1 MKTMKYLK
9 LALLALV
16 AAFATTSC
24 MDDDWKDPNS
34 ETSPYGNNSI
44 QEDKNQLK
52 TIAELKEIYGKKQKD
67 AINDTVRIADGTQI
81 KGIVTG
87 NDIEGNIYSQISI
100 QYECDKPNGKP
111 NEKVTSGIIISVAQ
125 GGLSGQLPI
134 GQEVLI
140 NVGGL
145 YYGTYRSQPQL
156 GVAYHDSSKDQNY
169 PSRISRADWQNRFK
183 VIGKPDASKIKVQVF
198 STNPDTLKGELNV
211 ADLLDAD
218 VAYKYAGCLV
228 TLKGVEFAMGDGKTT
243 LAPEDEGKTLGYG
256 VTRYFKGYDKTNK
269 QIGIRTSCYA
279 DFAANLVPQG
289 VVDVTGVLSCYK
301 SSAKYNHTVQ
311 LALRRFS
318 DIKASESK

>member
-16 AAFATTSC
+16 AVFTTTSC

-44 QEDKNQLK
+44 QETNVVS
-52 TIAELKEIYGKKQKD
+52 IAELKNTYGPKQKD

-100 QYECDKPNGKP
+100 QDESDKP
-111 NEKVTSGIIISVAQ
+111 GIIISVAQ
-125 GGLSGQLPI
+125 GGLSGQLQI

-198 STNPDTLKGELNV
+198 STNPDASKGELNV

>member
-16 AAFATTSC
+16 AVFATTSC
-24 MDDDWKDPNS
+24 MDDDWKEPNS
-34 ETSPYGNNSI
+34 QTSPYGNNSI
-44 QEDKNQLK
+44 QEDKDKLK
-52 TIAELKEIYGKKQKD
+52 TIAELKDKYEKQD
-67 AINDTVRIADGTQI
+67 GSVNYAVRIDDGTQI

-100 QYECDKPNGKP
+100 QDDSDKP
-111 NEKVTSGIIISVAQ
+111 GIIISVAQ
-125 GGLSGQLPI
+125 GGLSGQLQI

-145 YYGTYRSQPQL
+145 YYGAYRSQPQL
-156 GVAYHDSSKDQNY
+156 GVNYHDTSKDQYY

-198 STNPDTLKGELNV
+198 STNPDTSNGELNV

>member
-1 MKTMKYLK
+1 M
-9 LALLALV
+9 
-16 AAFATTSC
+16 
-24 MDDDWKDPNS
+24 
-34 ETSPYGNNSI
+34 
-44 QEDKNQLK
+44 
-52 TIAELKEIYGKKQKD
+52 
-67 AINDTVRIADGTQI
+67 
-81 KGIVTG
+81 
-87 NDIEGNIYSQISI
+87 
-100 QYECDKPNGKP
+100 
-111 NEKVTSGIIISVAQ
+111 
-125 GGLSGQLPI
+125 SGQLQI

-198 STNPDTLKGELNV
+198 STNPDASKGELNV

>member
-16 AAFATTSC
+16 AVFATTSC

-44 QEDKNQLK
+44 QETNVVS
-52 TIAELKEIYGKKQKD
+52 IAELKNTYGPKQKD
-67 AINDTVRIADGTQI
+67 EINDTVRIADGTQI

-100 QYECDKPNGKP
+100 QDESDKP
-111 NEKVTSGIIISVAQ
+111 GIIISVAQ
-125 GGLSGQLPI
+125 GGLSGQLQI

-198 STNPDTLKGELNV
+198 STNPDASKGELNV

-228 TLKGVEFAMGDGKTT
+228 TFKGVEFAMGDGKTT

>member
-16 AAFATTSC
+16 AVFATTSC

-44 QEDKNQLK
+44 QETNVVS
-52 TIAELKEIYGKKQKD
+52 IAELKNTYGPKQKD
-67 AINDTVRIADGTQI
+67 EINDTVRIADGTQI

-87 NDIEGNIYSQISI
+87 NDVEGNIYSQISI
-100 QYECDKPNGKP
+100 QDDSDKP
-111 NEKVTSGIIISVAQ
+111 GIIISVAQ

-198 STNPDTLKGELNV
+198 STNPDASKGELNV

-228 TLKGVEFAMGDGKTT
+228 ALKGVEFAMGDGKTT

>member
-1 MKTMKYLK
+1 MKYLK

-16 AAFATTSC
+16 AVFATASC
-24 MDDDWKDPNS
+24 MDDDWKEPNS

-44 QEDKNQLK
+44 QENKELLMS
-52 TIAELKEIYGKKQKD
+52 IAELKDTYGKKQKD

-87 NDIEGNIYSQISI
+87 NDIEGNIYSQIAI
-100 QYECDKPNGKP
+100 QDESDEPNGKP
-111 NEKVTSGIIISVAQ
+111 GKKVPSGIIISVAQ
-125 GGLSGQLPI
+125 GGLSGQLQI

-198 STNPDTLKGELNV
+198 SANPDASKGELNI
-211 ADLLDAD
+211 ADLIQAD

-228 TLKGVEFAMGDGKTT
+228 TLKDVEFVKGDGTTT
-243 LAPEDEGKTLGYG
+243 LAPESEGKDLGYG

-279 DFAANLVPQG
+279 DFAAELVPQG
-289 VVDVTGVLSCYK
+289 KLDVTGVLSCYK
-301 SSAKYNHTVQ
+301 SSDKYNHTVQ
-311 LALRRFS
+311 LALRRYADF
-318 DIKASESK
+318 KLK

>member
-16 AAFATTSC
+16 AVFATTSC

-44 QEDKNQLK
+44 QETNVVSIAKLKN
-52 TIAELKEIYGKKQKD
+52 TYGPKQKD
-67 AINDTVRIADGTQI
+67 EINDTVRIADGTQI

-100 QYECDKPNGKP
+100 QDESDKP
-111 NEKVTSGIIISVAQ
+111 GIIISVAQ
-125 GGLSGQLPI
+125 GGLSGQLQI

-198 STNPDTLKGELNV
+198 STNPDASKGELNV

-289 VVDVTGVLSCYK
+289 MVDVTGVLSCYK

>member
-16 AAFATTSC
+16 AVFATTSC

-44 QEDKNQLK
+44 QETNVVS
-52 TIAELKEIYGKKQKD
+52 IAELKNTYGPKQKD
-67 AINDTVRIADGTQI
+67 EINDTVRIADGTQI

-100 QYECDKPNGKP
+100 QDESDKP
-111 NEKVTSGIIISVAQ
+111 GIIISVAQ
-125 GGLSGQLPI
+125 GGLSGQLQI

-198 STNPDTLKGELNV
+198 STNPDASKKELNV

-218 VAYKYAGCLV
+218 VAYKYAGCLI

-279 DFAANLVPQG
+279 EFAANLVPQG

>member
-16 AAFATTSC
+16 AVFATTSC

-44 QEDKNQLK
+44 QETNVVS
-52 TIAELKEIYGKKQKD
+52 IAELKNTYGPKQKD

-100 QYECDKPNGKP
+100 QDESDKP
-111 NEKVTSGIIISVAQ
+111 GIIISVAQ
-125 GGLSGQLPI
+125 GGLSGQLQI

-198 STNPDTLKGELNV
+198 STNPDASKGELNV

-243 LAPEDEGKTLGYG
+243 LSPEDEGKTLGYG

>member
-1 MKTMKYLK
+1 MKYLK

-16 AAFATTSC
+16 AVFATASC
-24 MDDDWKDPNS
+24 MDDDWKEPNS

-44 QEDKNQLK
+44 QEDKDLLK
-52 TIAELKEIYGKKQKD
+52 PIAELKEIYGKKQKD
-67 AINDTVRIADGTQI
+67 AINDTVRIEDGTQI

-87 NDIEGNIYSQISI
+87 NDIEGNIYSQIAI
-100 QYECDKPNGKP
+100 QDESDKP
-111 NEKVTSGIIISVAQ
+111 GIIISVAQ
-125 GGLSGQLPI
+125 GGLSGQLQI

-156 GVAYHDSSKDQNY
+156 GVAYHDSSKNQNY

-183 VIGKPDASKIKVQVF
+183 IMGKPDASKIKVQVF
-198 STNPDTLKGELNV
+198 CANPDASKGELNI
-211 ADLLDAD
+211 ADLIKAD

-228 TLKGVEFAMGDGKTT
+228 TLKDVEFVKGDGTTT
-243 LAPEDEGKTLGYG
+243 LAPESEGKDLGYG

-279 DFAANLVPQG
+279 DFAAELVPQCKL
-289 VVDVTGVLSCYK
+289 DVTGVLSCYK
-301 SSAKYNHTVQ
+301 SSDKYNHTVQ
-311 LALRRFS
+311 LALRRYADF
-318 DIKASESK
+318 KVK

>member
-16 AAFATTSC
+16 AVFATASC

-44 QEDKNQLK
+44 QETNVV
-52 TIAELKEIYGKKQKD
+52 TIAELKAKYGPKQKD
-67 AINDTVRIADGTQI
+67 AINDTVRIEEGTQI

-87 NDIEGNIYSQISI
+87 NDIEGNIYSQIAI
-100 QYECDKPNGKP
+100 QDESDKP
-111 NEKVTSGIIISVAQ
+111 GIIISVAQ
-125 GGLSGQLPI
+125 GGLSGQLQI

-145 YYGTYRSQPQL
+145 YYGVYRSQPQL
-156 GVAYHDSSKDQNY
+156 GVAYHDSSKNQDY

-183 VIGKPDASKIKVQVF
+183 AIGKPDASKIKVQVF
-198 STNPDTLKGELNV
+198 STNPDASKGELNI
-211 ADLLDAD
+211 ADLIQAD

-228 TLKGVEFAMGDGKTT
+228 TLKDVEFVKGDGTTT
-243 LAPEDEGKTLGYG
+243 LAPEAEGKDLGYG
-256 VTRYFKGYDKTNK
+256 VTRYFKGYEKTNK

-279 DFAANLVPQG
+279 DFAAELVPQG
-289 VVDVTGVLSCYK
+289 KLDVTGVLSCYK
-301 SSAKYNHTVQ
+301 SSDKYNHTVQ
-311 LALRRFS
+311 LALRRYS
-318 DIKASESK
+318 DFKVK

>member
-16 AAFATTSC
+16 AVFATTSC

-44 QEDKNQLK
+44 QETNVVSIAKLKN
-52 TIAELKEIYGKKQKD
+52 TYGPKQKD
-67 AINDTVRIADGTQI
+67 EINDTVRIADGTQI

-87 NDIEGNIYSQISI
+87 NDVEGNIYSQISI
-100 QYECDKPNGKP
+100 QDDSDKP
-111 NEKVTSGIIISVAQ
+111 GIIISVAQ
-125 GGLSGQLPI
+125 GGLSGQLQI

-198 STNPDTLKGELNV
+198 STNPDASKGELNV

-279 DFAANLVPQG
+279 EFAANLVPQG

>member
-16 AAFATTSC
+16 AVFATTSC
-24 MDDDWKDPNS
+24 LDDDWKDPNS

-44 QEDKNQLK
+44 QETNVVS
-52 TIAELKEIYGKKQKD
+52 IAELKNTYGPKQKD
-67 AINDTVRIADGTQI
+67 EINDTVRIADGTQI

-87 NDIEGNIYSQISI
+87 NDVEGNIYSQISI
-100 QYECDKPNGKP
+100 QDESDKP
-111 NEKVTSGIIISVAQ
+111 GIIISVAQ
-125 GGLSGQLPI
+125 GGLSGQLQI
-134 GQEVLI
+134 GQEVLV

-183 VIGKPDASKIKVQVF
+183 VIGKPNASKIKVQVF
-198 STNPDTLKGELNV
+198 STNPDASKGELNV

>member
-16 AAFATTSC
+16 AVFATTSC

-44 QEDKNQLK
+44 QETNVVS
-52 TIAELKEIYGKKQKD
+52 IAELKNTYGQKQKD
-67 AINDTVRIADGTQI
+67 EINDTVRIADGTQI

-100 QYECDKPNGKP
+100 QDDSDKP
-111 NEKVTSGIIISVAQ
+111 GIIISVAQ
-125 GGLSGQLPI
+125 GGLSGQLQI

-198 STNPDTLKGELNV
+198 STNPDASKGELNV

-228 TLKGVEFAMGDGKTT
+228 TFKGVEFAMGDGKTT

>member
-16 AAFATTSC
+16 AVFATTSC
-24 MDDDWKDPNS
+24 MDDDWKNPNS

-44 QEDKNQLK
+44 QETNVVS
-52 TIAELKEIYGKKQKD
+52 IAELKNTYGPKQKD
-67 AINDTVRIADGTQI
+67 EINDTVRIADGTQI

-87 NDIEGNIYSQISI
+87 NDVEGNIYNQISI
-100 QYECDKPNGKP
+100 QDESDKP
-111 NEKVTSGIIISVAQ
+111 GIIISVAQ
-125 GGLSGQLPI
+125 GGLSGQLQI

-183 VIGKPDASKIKVQVF
+183 VIGKTDASKIKVQVF
-198 STNPDTLKGELNV
+198 STNPDASKGELNV

-256 VTRYFKGYDKTNK
+256 VTRYFKGYEKTNK

-279 DFAANLVPQG
+279 EFAANLVPQG

-311 LALRRFS
+311 LALRRLS

>member
-16 AAFATTSC
+16 AVFATTSC

-34 ETSPYGNNSI
+34 ETSPYGNNSLNV
-44 QEDKNQLK
+44 DKEHLK
-52 TIAELKEIYGKKQKD
+52 TIAELKEAYEK
-67 AINDTVRIADGTQI
+67 NDGSVNYAVRIADGTQI
-81 KGIVTG
+81 KGVVTG
-87 NDIEGNIYSQISI
+87 NDVEGNIYSQISI
-100 QYECDKPNGKP
+100 QDESDKP
-111 NEKVTSGIIISVAQ
+111 GIIISVAQ
-125 GGLSGQLPI
+125 GGLSGQLQI

-145 YYGTYRSQPQL
+145 YYGAYRSQPQL
-156 GVAYHDSSKDQNY
+156 GVNYHDTSKDQYY

-198 STNPDTLKGELNV
+198 STNPDTSNGELNV

-279 DFAANLVPQG
+279 EFAANLVPQG

>member
-16 AAFATTSC
+16 AVFATTSC

-44 QEDKNQLK
+44 QETNVVS
-52 TIAELKEIYGKKQKD
+52 IAELKNTYGPKQKD
-67 AINDTVRIADGTQI
+67 EINDTVRIADGTQI

-100 QYECDKPNGKP
+100 QDDSDKP
-111 NEKVTSGIIISVAQ
+111 GIIISVAQ
-125 GGLSGQLPI
+125 GGLSGQLQI

-183 VIGKPDASKIKVQVF
+183 VIGKPDASNIKVQVC
-198 STNPDTLKGELNV
+198 STNPDASKGELNV

-279 DFAANLVPQG
+279 EFAANLVPQG

>member
-16 AAFATTSC
+16 AVFATTSC

-44 QEDKNQLK
+44 QETNVVS
-52 TIAELKEIYGKKQKD
+52 IAELKNTYGPKQKD
-67 AINDTVRIADGTQI
+67 EINDTVRIADGTQI

-100 QYECDKPNGKP
+100 QDESDKP
-111 NEKVTSGIIISVAQ
+111 GIIISVAQ
-125 GGLSGQLPI
+125 GGLSGQLQI

-198 STNPDTLKGELNV
+198 STNPDTSKGELNV

-279 DFAANLVPQG
+279 EFAANLVPQG

>member
-16 AAFATTSC
+16 AVFATTSC

-44 QEDKNQLK
+44 QETNVVS
-52 TIAELKEIYGKKQKD
+52 IAELKNTYGPKQKD
-67 AINDTVRIADGTQI
+67 EINDTVRIADGTQI

-100 QYECDKPNGKP
+100 QDESDKP
-111 NEKVTSGIIISVAQ
+111 GIIISVAQ
-125 GGLSGQLPI
+125 GGLSGQLQI

-198 STNPDTLKGELNV
+198 STNPNTSKGELNV

-279 DFAANLVPQG
+279 EFAANLVPQG
-289 VVDVTGVLSCYK
+289 LVDVTGVLSCYK

>member
-16 AAFATTSC
+16 AVFATTSC

-44 QEDKNQLK
+44 QETNVVS
-52 TIAELKEIYGKKQKD
+52 IAELKNTYGPKQKD
-67 AINDTVRIADGTQI
+67 EINDTVRIADGTQI

-100 QYECDKPNGKP
+100 QDESDKP
-111 NEKVTSGIIISVAQ
+111 GIIISVAQ
-125 GGLSGQLPI
+125 GGLSGQLQI

-198 STNPDTLKGELNV
+198 STNPKTSKGELNV

>member
-1 MKTMKYLK
+1 MKYLK

-16 AAFATTSC
+16 AVFATASC
-24 MDDDWKDPNS
+24 MDDDWKEPNS

-44 QEDKNQLK
+44 QETNVV
-52 TIAELKEIYGKKQKD
+52 TIAELKAKYGPKQKD
-67 AINDTVRIADGTQI
+67 AINDMVRIEDGTQI

-87 NDIEGNIYSQISI
+87 NDIEGNIYSQIAI
-100 QYECDKPNGKP
+100 QDESDKP
-111 NEKVTSGIIISVAQ
+111 GIIISVAQ
-125 GGLSGQLPI
+125 GGLSGQLQI

-183 VIGKPDASKIKVQVF
+183 IIGKPDASKIKVQVF
-198 STNPDTLKGELNV
+198 STNPDASKGELNIS
-211 ADLLDAD
+211 DLIQAD

-228 TLKGVEFAMGDGKTT
+228 TLKDVEFVKGDGTTT
-243 LAPEDEGKTLGYG
+243 LAPESEGKDLGYG

-279 DFAANLVPQG
+279 DFAAELVPQG
-289 VVDVTGVLSCYK
+289 KLDVTGVLSCYK
-301 SSAKYNHTVQ
+301 SSDKFNHTVQ
-311 LALRRFS
+311 LALRRYADF
-318 DIKASESK
+318 KLK

>member
-16 AAFATTSC
+16 AVFTTTSC
-24 MDDDWKDPNS
+24 MDDDWKNPNS

-44 QEDKNQLK
+44 QETNVMS
-52 TIAELKEIYGKKQKD
+52 IAELKNTYGPKQKD
-67 AINDTVRIADGTQI
+67 EINDTVRIADGTQI

-100 QYECDKPNGKP
+100 QDDSDKP
-111 NEKVTSGIIISVAQ
+111 GIIISVAQ
-125 GGLSGQLPI
+125 GGLSGQLQI

-198 STNPDTLKGELNV
+198 STNPDTSKGELNV

-279 DFAANLVPQG
+279 EFAANLVPQG

>member
-16 AAFATTSC
+16 AVFATTSC

-44 QEDKNQLK
+44 QEDKDKLK
-52 TIAELKEIYGKKQKD
+52 TIAELKAKYGSKQKD

-100 QYECDKPNGKP
+100 QDESDKP
-111 NEKVTSGIIISVAQ
+111 GIIISVAQ
-125 GGLSGQLPI
+125 GGLSGQLQI

-183 VIGKPDASKIKVQVF
+183 VIGKPNASKIKVQVF
-198 STNPDTLKGELNV
+198 STNPDASKGELNV

>member
-1 MKTMKYLK
+1 MKYLK

-16 AAFATTSC
+16 AVFATASC
-24 MDDDWKDPNS
+24 MDDDWKEPNS

-44 QEDKNQLK
+44 QETNVVS
-52 TIAELKEIYGKKQKD
+52 IAELKAKYGPKQKD
-67 AINDTVRIADGTQI
+67 AINDTVRIEDGTQI

-87 NDIEGNIYSQISI
+87 NDIEGNIYSQIAI
-100 QYECDKPNGKP
+100 QDESDKP
-111 NEKVTSGIIISVAQ
+111 GIIISVAQ
-125 GGLSGQLPI
+125 GGLSGQLQI

-183 VIGKPDASKIKVQVF
+183 IMGKPDASKIKVQVF
-198 STNPDTLKGELNV
+198 STNPDASKGELNI
-211 ADLLDAD
+211 ADLIQAD

-228 TLKGVEFAMGDGKTT
+228 TLKDVEFVKGDGTTT
-243 LAPEDEGKTLGYG
+243 LAPEAEGKDLGYG

-279 DFAANLVPQG
+279 DFAAELVPQG
-289 VVDVTGVLSCYK
+289 KLDVTGVLSCYK
-301 SSAKYNHTVQ
+301 SSDKDNHTVQ
-311 LALRRFS
+311 LALRRYS
-318 DIKASESK
+318 DFKLK

>member
-1 MKTMKYLK
+1 MKYLK

-16 AAFATTSC
+16 AVFATTSC

-44 QEDKNQLK
+44 QETNVVS
-52 TIAELKEIYGKKQKD
+52 IAELKNTYGPKQKD
-67 AINDTVRIADGTQI
+67 EINDTVRIADGTQI

-87 NDIEGNIYSQISI
+87 NDVEGNIYNQISI
-100 QYECDKPNGKP
+100 QDESDKP
-111 NEKVTSGIIISVAQ
+111 GIIISVAQ
-125 GGLSGQLPI
+125 GGLSGQLQI

-198 STNPDTLKGELNV
+198 STNPDASKGELNV

-256 VTRYFKGYDKTNK
+256 VTRYFKGYEKTNK

-279 DFAANLVPQG
+279 EFAANLVPQG

-311 LALRRFS
+311 LALRRLS

>member
-16 AAFATTSC
+16 AVFATTSC

-44 QEDKNQLK
+44 QETNVVS
-52 TIAELKEIYGKKQKD
+52 IAELKNTYGPKQKD
-67 AINDTVRIADGTQI
+67 EINDTVRIADGTQI

-100 QYECDKPNGKP
+100 QDDSDKP
-111 NEKVTSGIIISVAQ
+111 GIIISVAQ
-125 GGLSGQLPI
+125 GGLSGQLQI

-198 STNPDTLKGELNV
+198 STNPDASKKELNV

>member
-16 AAFATTSC
+16 AVFATTSC

-44 QEDKNQLK
+44 QETNVVS
-52 TIAELKEIYGKKQKD
+52 IAELKNTYGPKQKD
-67 AINDTVRIADGTQI
+67 EINDTVRIADGTQI

-87 NDIEGNIYSQISI
+87 NDVEGNIYSQISI
-100 QYECDKPNGKP
+100 QDDSDKP
-111 NEKVTSGIIISVAQ
+111 GIIISVAQ
-125 GGLSGQLPI
+125 GGLSGQLQI

-198 STNPDTLKGELNV
+198 CTNPDASKGELNV

>member
-16 AAFATTSC
+16 AVFATASC

-44 QEDKNQLK
+44 QETNVVS
-52 TIAELKEIYGKKQKD
+52 IAELKNTYGPKQKD
-67 AINDTVRIADGTQI
+67 EINDTVRIADGTQI

-100 QYECDKPNGKP
+100 QDESDKP
-111 NEKVTSGIIISVAQ
+111 GIIISVAH
-125 GGLSGQLPI
+125 GGLSGQLQI

-198 STNPDTLKGELNV
+198 STNPDASKGELNV

-279 DFAANLVPQG
+279 EFAANLVPQG

>member
-16 AAFATTSC
+16 AVFATTSC

-44 QEDKNQLK
+44 QETNVMS
-52 TIAELKEIYGKKQKD
+52 IAELKNTYGPKQKD
-67 AINDTVRIADGTQI
+67 EINDTVRIADGTQI

-100 QYECDKPNGKP
+100 QDDSDKP
-111 NEKVTSGIIISVAQ
+111 GIIISVAQ

-198 STNPDTLKGELNV
+198 STNPDTSKGELNV

-279 DFAANLVPQG
+279 EFAANLVPQG

>member
-16 AAFATTSC
+16 AVFATTSC

-44 QEDKNQLK
+44 QETNVVS
-52 TIAELKEIYGKKQKD
+52 IAELKNTYGPKQKD
-67 AINDTVRIADGTQI
+67 EINDTVRIADGTQI

-100 QYECDKPNGKP
+100 QDESDKP
-111 NEKVTSGIIISVAQ
+111 GIIISVAQ
-125 GGLSGQLPI
+125 GGLSGQLQI

-198 STNPDTLKGELNV
+198 STNPKTSKGELNV

-279 DFAANLVPQG
+279 EFAANLVPQG

>member
-9 LALLALV
+9 LALLTLV
-16 AAFATTSC
+16 AVFATTSC

-44 QEDKNQLK
+44 QETNVVS
-52 TIAELKEIYGKKQKD
+52 IAELKNTYGPKQKD
-67 AINDTVRIADGTQI
+67 EINDTVRIADGTQI

-87 NDIEGNIYSQISI
+87 NDVEGNIYSQISI
-100 QYECDKPNGKP
+100 QDESDKP
-111 NEKVTSGIIISVAQ
+111 GIIISVAQ
-125 GGLSGQLPI
+125 GGLSGQLQI
-134 GQEVLI
+134 GQEVLV

-183 VIGKPDASKIKVQVF
+183 VIGKPNASKIKVQVF
-198 STNPDTLKGELNV
+198 STNPDASKGELNV

>member
-1 MKTMKYLK
+1 MKYLK

-16 AAFATTSC
+16 AVFATASC
-24 MDDDWKDPNS
+24 MDDDWKEPNS

-44 QEDKNQLK
+44 QETNVV
-52 TIAELKEIYGKKQKD
+52 TIAELKETYGKKQKD

-87 NDIEGNIYSQISI
+87 NDIEGNIYSQIAI
-100 QYECDKPNGKP
+100 QDESDKP
-111 NEKVTSGIIISVAQ
+111 GIIISVAQ
-125 GGLSGQLPI
+125 GGLSGQLQI

-183 VIGKPDASKIKVQVF
+183 IIGKPDASKIKVQVF
-198 STNPDTLKGELNV
+198 STNPDASKGELNI
-211 ADLLDAD
+211 ADLIQAD

-228 TLKGVEFAMGDGKTT
+228 TLKDVEFVKGDGTTT
-243 LAPEDEGKTLGYG
+243 LAPESEGKDLGYG

-279 DFAANLVPQG
+279 DFAAELVPQG
-289 VVDVTGVLSCYK
+289 KLDVTGVLSCYK
-301 SSAKYNHTVQ
+301 SSDKYNHTVQ
-311 LALRRFS
+311 LALRRYADF
-318 DIKASESK
+318 KLK

>member
-16 AAFATTSC
+16 AVFATTSC

-44 QEDKNQLK
+44 QETNVVSIAKLKN
-52 TIAELKEIYGKKQKD
+52 TYGPKQKD
-67 AINDTVRIADGTQI
+67 EINDTVRIADGTQI

-100 QYECDKPNGKP
+100 QDESDKP
-111 NEKVTSGIIISVAQ
+111 GIIISVAQ
-125 GGLSGQLPI
+125 GGLSGQLQI

-198 STNPDTLKGELNV
+198 STNPKTSKGELNV

-279 DFAANLVPQG
+279 EFAANLVPQG

>member
-1 MKTMKYLK
+1 MKYLK

-16 AAFATTSC
+16 AVFATTSC

-44 QEDKNQLK
+44 QETNVVSIAKLKN
-52 TIAELKEIYGKKQKD
+52 TYGPKQKD
-67 AINDTVRIADGTQI
+67 EINDTVRIADGTQI

-100 QYECDKPNGKP
+100 QDESDKP
-111 NEKVTSGIIISVAQ
+111 GIIISVAQ
-125 GGLSGQLPI
+125 GGLSGQLQI

-198 STNPDTLKGELNV
+198 STNPDASKGELNV

>member
-16 AAFATTSC
+16 AVFTTTSC

-44 QEDKNQLK
+44 QETNVMS
-52 TIAELKEIYGKKQKD
+52 IAELKNTYGPKQKD
-67 AINDTVRIADGTQI
+67 EINDTVRIADGTQI

-100 QYECDKPNGKP
+100 QDDSDKP
-111 NEKVTSGIIISVAQ
+111 GIIISVAQ
-125 GGLSGQLPI
+125 GGLSGQLQI

-198 STNPDTLKGELNV
+198 STNPDASKGELNV

-279 DFAANLVPQG
+279 EFAANLVPQG

>member
-16 AAFATTSC
+16 AVFATTSC

-44 QEDKNQLK
+44 QETNVVS
-52 TIAELKEIYGKKQKD
+52 IAELKNTYGPKQKD
-67 AINDTVRIADGTQI
+67 EINDTVRIADGTQI

-87 NDIEGNIYSQISI
+87 NDIESNIYSQISI
-100 QYECDKPNGKP
+100 QDESDKP
-111 NEKVTSGIIISVAQ
+111 GIIISVAQ
-125 GGLSGQLPI
+125 GGLSGQLQI

-198 STNPDTLKGELNV
+198 STNPDASKGELNV

-279 DFAANLVPQG
+279 EFAANLVPQG

>member
-1 MKTMKYLK
+1 MKYLK

-16 AAFATTSC
+16 AVFATASC
-24 MDDDWKDPNS
+24 MDDDWKEPNS

-44 QEDKNQLK
+44 QETNVVS
-52 TIAELKEIYGKKQKD
+52 IAKLKETYGKIQKD
-67 AINDTVRIADGTQI
+67 KINDTVRIAEGTQI

-87 NDIEGNIYSQISI
+87 NDIEGNIYSQIAI
-100 QYECDKPNGKP
+100 QDESDKP
-111 NEKVTSGIIISVAQ
+111 GIIISVAQ
-125 GGLSGQLPI
+125 GGLSGQLQI

-183 VIGKPDASKIKVQVF
+183 IMGKPDASKIKVQVF
-198 STNPDTLKGELNV
+198 STNPDASKGELNI
-211 ADLLDAD
+211 ADLIQAD

-228 TLKGVEFAMGDGKTT
+228 TLKDVEFVKGDGTTT
-243 LAPEDEGKTLGYG
+243 LAPEAEGKDLGYG

-279 DFAANLVPQG
+279 DFAAELVPQG
-289 VVDVTGVLSCYK
+289 KLDVTGVLSCYK
-301 SSAKYNHTVQ
+301 SSDKYNHTVQ
-311 LALRRFS
+311 LALRRYADF
-318 DIKASESK
+318 KLK

>member
-16 AAFATTSC
+16 AVFATASC

-44 QEDKNQLK
+44 QETNVVS
-52 TIAELKEIYGKKQKD
+52 IAELKNTYGPKQKD
-67 AINDTVRIADGTQI
+67 EINDTVRIADGTQI

-87 NDIEGNIYSQISI
+87 NDVEGNIYSQISI
-100 QYECDKPNGKP
+100 QDDSDKP
-111 NEKVTSGIIISVAQ
+111 GIIISVAQ
-125 GGLSGQLPI
+125 GGLSGQLQI

-198 STNPDTLKGELNV
+198 STNPDASKGELNV

>member
-16 AAFATTSC
+16 AVFATTSC

-44 QEDKNQLK
+44 QETNVVSIAKLKN
-52 TIAELKEIYGKKQKD
+52 TYGPKQKD
-67 AINDTVRIADGTQI
+67 EINDTVRIADGTQI

-100 QYECDKPNGKP
+100 QDESDKP
-111 NEKVTSGIIISVAQ
+111 GIIISVAQ
-125 GGLSGQLPI
+125 GGLSGQLQI

-145 YYGTYRSQPQL
+145 YYGTYRSQSQL

-198 STNPDTLKGELNV
+198 STNPDASKGELNV

>member
-16 AAFATTSC
+16 AVFATTSC

-44 QEDKNQLK
+44 QETNVVP
-52 TIAELKEIYGKKQKD
+52 IAELKNTYGPKQKD
-67 AINDTVRIADGTQI
+67 EINDTVRIADGTQI

-100 QYECDKPNGKP
+100 QDDSDKP
-111 NEKVTSGIIISVAQ
+111 GIIISVAQ
-125 GGLSGQLPI
+125 GGLSGQLQI

-183 VIGKPDASKIKVQVF
+183 VIGKPDASKIKVKVF
-198 STNPDTLKGELNV
+198 STNPDTSKGELNV

-279 DFAANLVPQG
+279 EFAANLVPQG

-311 LALRRFS
+311 LALRRLS